1 MRRIRPRVVALTSLA
16 VILMACSETTAS
28 QPPAATGGGVRTSG
42 AAPSQAAATTT
53 PRPST
58 TPGPG
63 DVVYSGRIDVGGGRQ
78 LEVRCAGVGSPTI
91 LLEGGGITPS
101 MDEYPSSFVFDLA
114 KTTTTCQYSRAG
126 GGTSSPPTGQ
136 RTMAGLVGD
145 VDAMLAALKD
155 QADVQGPYLFA
166 GWSFG
171 GTVALAE
178 ALAHPDHTVGLVI
191 LDTDFVTEFMGNC
204 IKSGRTKADC
214 EQEYQDDIDAKSLE
228 KELLPKIHPLP
239 DIPMR
244 IVSAMR
250 FPECDPSNPD
260 SLKATFDGKMITAKD
275 CAALA
280 EAFATEQQKGWSTV
294 QPQLQ
299 QLRVDAD
306 HNGLIDQ
313 AGKEIEGLILDLVRA
328 ARTNP

>member
-1 MRRIRPRVVALTSLA
+1 MLV
-16 VILMACSETTAS
+16 ACSGTTAS
-28 QPPAATGGGVRTSG
+28 QPPAATGSGVGASG
-42 AAPSQAAATTT
+42 APPSQAVTATTT
-53 PRPST
+53 PKPST

-63 DVVYSGRIDVGGGRQ
+63 DVVYSGLIDVGSGRQ

-126 GGTSSPPTGQ
+126 GGRSSAPTGE

-155 QADVQGPYLFA
+155 QAHVQGPYLFA

-171 GTVALAE
+171 GTVALTE

-228 KELLPKIHPLP
+228 KELLPQIHPLP

-250 FPECDPSNPD
+250 LPDCDPSKPD
-260 SLKATFDGKMITAKD
+260 SLKATFDGKMIAAKD

-280 EAFATEQQKGWSTV
+280 EAFAAAQQKGWSTV
-294 QPQLQ
+294 QPQLRR
-299 QLRVDAD
+299 LRVDAD

-313 AGKEIEGLILDLVRA
+313 AGPRGRA
-328 ARTNP
+328 GAAAGRRNRLLCRWLRTRYSPACRVFE

>member
-1 MRRIRPRVVALTSLA
+1 M
-16 VILMACSETTAS
+16 
-28 QPPAATGGGVRTSG
+28 
-42 AAPSQAAATTT
+42 
-53 PRPST
+53 PST

-63 DVVYSGRIDVGGGRQ
+63 DVVYSGRIDIGGGRK

-126 GGTSSPPTGQ
+126 GGMSSAPTGP

-155 QADVQGPYLFA
+155 QADVQGPYLFV

-191 LDTDFVTEFMGNC
+191 LDTDFVAEFMGNC
-204 IKSGRTKADC
+204 IKSGQTKADC

-228 KELLPKIHPLP
+228 KELLPQIHPLP

-250 FPECDPSNPD
+250 FPECDPSKPD
-260 SLKATFDGKMITAKD
+260 SLKATFDGKMIVAKD

-280 EAFATEQQKGWSTV
+280 EAYATAQQKGWSTV
-294 QPQLQ
+294 QPELQ
-299 QLRVDAD
+299 QIRVDAD
-306 HNGLIDQ
+306 HDGLIDQ

-328 ARTNP
+328 ARANP